1 MNVTISIWY
10 LYGFRIKE
18 KTWNHGVERVF
29 RGHDPG
35 PQESPGLGHLQ
46 ADSGEYPV
54 CQGDCEGEDLGDGGG
69 HHGLGLL
76 PERVLRLRGGQDQ
89 DLQFDVPAVVQR
101 HAEGAQRGAGRRG
114 GGGQDTAVVSS
125 VERR

>member
-1 MNVTISIWY
+1 M
-10 LYGFRIKE
+10 
-18 KTWNHGVERVF
+18 ERVF

-76 PERVLRLRGGQDQ
+76 PERVLRFRGGQDQ

>member
-1 MNVTISIWY
+1 MNDECHLSEIVY

-18 KTWNHGVERVF
+18 KTWNHGLERVF

-35 PQESPGLGHLQ
+35 SQESPGLGHLQ
-46 ADSGEYPV
+46 ADSGEHPV

-69 HHGLGLL
+69 DHGLGLL
-76 PERVLRLRGGQDQ
+76 PERVLRLRCGQDQ
-89 DLQFDVPAVVQR
+89 DLQLHVPAVIQR

-114 GGGQDTAVVSS
+114 GGGQVTAVV
-125 VERR
+125 